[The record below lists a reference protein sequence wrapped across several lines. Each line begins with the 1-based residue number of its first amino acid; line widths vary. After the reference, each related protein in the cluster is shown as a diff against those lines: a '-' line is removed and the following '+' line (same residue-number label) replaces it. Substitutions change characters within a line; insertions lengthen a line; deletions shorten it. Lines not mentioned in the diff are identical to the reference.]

1 MLKFKW
7 DVIWIFEDFVF
18 CFLVYKWIMFLYRIY
33 MLYGILFSYMVNF
46 GKWIYN
52 KSEWLYV
59 IYSLY

>member
-7 DVIWIFEDFVF
+7 DVIWIFKDFVF
-18 CFLVYKWIMFLYRIY
+18 WFLVYKWIMFLYRIY

-52 KSEWLYV
+52 KSERLYV

>member
-46 GKWIYN
+46 GKLIYN
-52 KSEWLYV
+52 KSKRLYV
-59 IYSLY
+59 VYNLY